1 MPKLY
6 FSNKSI
12 IQPPCFFYQDQ
23 AQVENVI
30 LPDGC
35 YRVSW
40 LEGEL
45 LRYEGTVR
53 VSRNA
58 ACGVAISGDLYEV
71 TDGIPTA
78 QVVGQIPFF
87 KRKLYRYYLQTLR
100 IAGCDPLCAKVDWE
114 FQRIPYKAGSQHGS
128 AADWEEP
135 ETYSVT
141 LVRDE
146 ERLYTAPVPKK
157 VTSSAAELV
166 LQWISPWMRA
176 ATLEIDRGSN
186 APPPLTN
193 GNGIDWATIWRDV
206 GWDLKK
212 IVIDSV
218 QPNQSQC
225 DSWDDAALHKA
236 MLLWRDERVDLDCE
250 WRYHLLCVQGLER
263 KCLGLMYDVGA
274 GDSNNIPREGAAI
287 ATDSKFSDGSQWSAV
302 NERSLSSVPQA
313 YFRTAV
319 HEIGHVMGLFHD
331 TDGSQFMRETVY
343 IGEDGYKTGNLFP
356 ANIKWSFKD
365 ADAIFLQHAPDPLVR
380 PGGAKPAYS
389 LDNGYSNPKPANHL
403 HLAVSPV
410 EDAIPLGAPV
420 RAELLLKRRV
430 SSGDEVLVPDNI
442 GLSGLHVRGEVF
454 GPYPDDKSRSFRPL
468 LVPGDGG
475 NLQRLL
481 PNSSVE
487 GALTLLRGGEGELF
501 PEPGKY
507 EIEVEL
513 RWHDGKTPWIVV
525 GKASVTIEPPRS
537 KADESAA
544 KSVLGARDL
553 LLTLVIGGDHLH
565 EGIAAIQT
573 AMKNRTLRRH
583 YAGIEAKRRAALP
596 NSGLRQL
603 TAAAL
608 LIDARTV
615 LSRQEREKVKRV
627 LGDHLRGLR
636 KWRLERCLREHKPAS
651 VMGQAMDRMFDA
663 LLRFL
668 IVAWQWMKA
677 ARAVRS

>member
-1 MPKLY
+1 MPKIY
-6 FSNKSI
+6 FSNKSA

-40 LEGEL
+40 REGEL

-71 TDGIPTA
+71 VNGIPA
-78 QVVGQIPFF
+78 APVVGQIPFF
-87 KRKLYRYYLQTLR
+87 ERKLYRYYLQTLR
-100 IAGCDPLCAKVDWE
+100 VAGCDPLCAKVDWQ
-114 FQRIPYKAGSQHGS
+114 FQRIPYKAGSQHGP
-128 AADWEEP
+128 AADWKEP

-141 LVRDE
+141 LVRAG
-146 ERLYTAPVPKK
+146 ERLYAAPVPKE

-166 LQWISPWMRA
+166 LQWISPWLRA
-176 ATLEIDRGSN
+176 ATLEIDRGSD

-193 GNGIDWATIWRDV
+193 GNGVDWATIWRDV

-212 IVIDSV
+212 IVIDGV
-218 QPNQSQC
+218 QPNQSQGA
-225 DSWDDAALHKA
+225 SWDDAALHKA

-263 KCLGLMYDVGA
+263 KCLGLMYDIGA

-343 IGEDGYKTGNLFP
+343 IAEDGYKAGKLFP
-356 ANIKWSFKD
+356 ANIQWSFKD
-365 ADAIFLQHAPDPLVR
+365 ADAMFLQHAPDPLVR

-389 LDNGYSNPKPANHL
+389 LDNGYSNPEPANHL
-403 HLAVSPV
+403 HLAVTPV
-410 EDAIPLGAPV
+410 ADAIPLGAPV
-420 RAELLLKRRV
+420 RVELLLKRHDAA
-430 SSGDEVLVPDNI
+430 GDEVLVPDDI

-454 GPYPDDKSRSFRPL
+454 GPYPDGNSRSFRPL
-468 LVPGDGG
+468 LVPSDGG

-501 PEPGKY
+501 PKPGKY
-507 EIEVEL
+507 EIEVAL

-525 GKASVTIEPPRS
+525 GKASVTVDPARS
-537 KADESAA
+537 EADESAA
-544 KSVLGARDL
+544 KSVLDERDL
-553 LLTLVIGGDHLH
+553 LLTLVIGGDHLR
-565 EGIAAIQT
+565 EGIAAIKT
-573 AMKNRTLRRH
+573 AMKNRTLRPH

-596 NSGLRQL
+596 GANLRQL
-603 TAAAL
+603 TAAAS
-608 LIDARTV
+608 LINVRTV
-615 LSRQEREKVKRV
+615 LSKQERKKVERML
-627 LGDHLRGLR
+627 LGRLTGLQH
-636 KWRLERCLREHKPAS
+636 WRLERCLLEHKP
-651 VMGQAMDRMFDA
+651 VTWMGQAMNQMFDA
-663 LLRFL
+663 LLRML
-668 IVAWQWMKA
+668 IAIRQWMA
-677 ARAVRS
+677 AAFTVGS